1 MKLFIDSGNL
11 KDIESLVALGIID
24 GVTTNPSLLAKEP
37 GGYKDNLKKICGM
50 VQGPTSAEVTE
61 TEAQAMIRQGR
72 DLSKIDQHIVVKVPL
87 TKEGIKACKA
97 LSGEGIKVNVTLC
110 FSPSQALL
118 AAKVGATYIS
128 PFVGRLDDVA
138 TPGMPSPGLVRAI
151 HPASGP
157 GVRDDGGVLAGFTV
171 PVFYDSMIAKLVA
184 WAGTRAE
191 AIERMSRAL
200 REYEIVGIKT
210 TLPFFLWLMAEP
222 DFLAARFDTTYLD
235 ALLTSRQGESF
246 SRFSESEERT
256 IAMAA
261 AIDAWFRASRGMA
274 AGGARQTGSAWKI
287 AARQEALRG

>member
-37 GGYKDNLKKICGM
+37 GDYKDNLKKICGI

-72 DLSKIDQHIVVKVPL
+72 DLSKIDPHIVVKVPL
-87 TKEGIKACKA
+87 TRDGIKACKA

-138 TPGMPSPGLVRAI
+138 TPGMELI
-151 HPASGP
+151 
-157 GVRDDGGVLAGFTV
+157 RDIVEIYTNYNFKTEV
-171 PVFYDSMIAKLVA
+171 LVA
-184 WAGTRAE
+184 STRSPMHIVE
-191 AIERMSRAL
+191 AARLGADICTCPPAVIESL
-200 REYEIVGIKT
+200 FNHPLTEIGLKK
-210 TLPFFLWLMAEP
+210 
-222 DFLAARFDTTYLD
+222 FLADWEKAYGT
-235 ALLTSRQGESF
+235 
-246 SRFSESEERT
+246 
-256 IAMAA
+256 AA
-261 AIDAWFRASRGMA
+261 HR
-274 AGGARQTGSAWKI
+274 
-287 AARQEALRG
+287 